1 VAVGRVEE
9 EGGGGNDIA
18 LSTSR
23 RLSKIMEIFGN
34 RIEFYLFFLL
44 NLEYQDI
51 KGLEKSS
58 LSRGGHKKRH

>member
-23 RLSKIMEIFGN
+23 RLSRSMEIFGN
-34 RIEFYLFFLL
+34 RIELCLFLFIW
-44 NLEYQDI
+44 NI
-51 KGLEKSS
+51 RT
-58 LSRGGHKKRH
+58 SRA